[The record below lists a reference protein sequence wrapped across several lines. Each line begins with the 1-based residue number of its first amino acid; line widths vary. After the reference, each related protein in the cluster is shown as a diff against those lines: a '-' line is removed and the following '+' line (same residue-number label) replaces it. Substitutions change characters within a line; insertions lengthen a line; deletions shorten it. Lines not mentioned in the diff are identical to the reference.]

1 MYICNLEKMKK
12 HIGGYL
18 ENFKEEV
25 RYIRSSG
32 KLDKITPEGEQVIKC
47 FQNCIKASSIYRKEY
62 SNNHIELQLIRWDSG
77 YKQLKGLFNEYSKE
91 EYMA

>member
-25 RYIRSSG
+25 KEADKRQKLAKETQCICNLEMSFTEEILKLIDKYIS
-32 KLDKITPEGEQVIKC
+32 KT
-47 FQNCIKASSIYRKEY
+47 KE
-62 SNNHIELQLIRWDSG
+62 L
-77 YKQLKGLFNEYSKE
+77 
-91 EYMA
+91 

>member
-25 RYIRSSG
+25 KEADKRQ
-32 KLDKITPEGEQVIKC
+32 KLDKETQ
-47 FQNCIKASSIYRKEY
+47 CICNLEMS
-62 SNNHIELQLIRWDSG
+62 
-77 YKQLKGLFNEYSKE
+77 FTE
-91 EYMA
+91 EI

>member
-25 RYIRSSG
+25 KEADKRQ
-32 KLDKITPEGEQVIKC
+32 KLDKETQ
-47 FQNCIKASSIYRKEY
+47 CICSLEMSFTEEILKLIDKYISKTKE
-62 SNNHIELQLIRWDSG
+62 L
-77 YKQLKGLFNEYSKE
+77 
-91 EYMA
+91 

>member
-25 RYIRSSG
+25 KEADKRQ
-32 KLDKITPEGEQVIKC
+32 KLDKEAQ
-47 FQNCIKASSIYRKEY
+47 CICNLEMNFTEEILKLIDKYISKTKE
-62 SNNHIELQLIRWDSG
+62 L
-77 YKQLKGLFNEYSKE
+77 
-91 EYMA
+91 

>member
-25 RYIRSSG
+25 KEADKRQ
-32 KLDKITPEGEQVIKC
+32 KLDKETQ
-47 FQNCIKASSIYRKEY
+47 CICNLKMSFTEEILKLIDKYISKTKE
-62 SNNHIELQLIRWDSG
+62 L
-77 YKQLKGLFNEYSKE
+77 
-91 EYMA
+91 

>member
-25 RYIRSSG
+25 KEADKRQ
-32 KLDKITPEGEQVIKC
+32 KLDKETQ
-47 FQNCIKASSIYRKEY
+47 CICNLEMNFTEEILKLIDKYISKTKE
-62 SNNHIELQLIRWDSG
+62 L
-77 YKQLKGLFNEYSKE
+77 
-91 EYMA
+91 

>member
-25 RYIRSSG
+25 KEADKRQ
-32 KLDKITPEGEQVIKC
+32 KLDKETQCMCNLAMSFTEEILKLIDKYISKT
-47 FQNCIKASSIYRKEY
+47 KE
-62 SNNHIELQLIRWDSG
+62 L
-77 YKQLKGLFNEYSKE
+77 
-91 EYMA
+91 